1 MDGKILY
8 LSEKNLIDNNLLTMT
23 QVMGSIEKM
32 FELMYQQD
40 YVMGGMNQNSHGL
53 RMYVEKGIQKKFIYS
68 NAWPFRRS
76 LQYYWY
82 KISWTE

>member
-1 MDGKILY
+1 M
-8 LSEKNLIDNNLLTMT
+8 IDNNLLTMT

-53 RMYVEKGIQKKFIYS
+53 RMYVEKGIQKIY
-68 NAWPFRRS
+68 
-76 LQYYWY
+76 
-82 KISWTE
+82 I